1 VRGEEMKVELI
12 ELTSVEALAR
22 AVAKPYR
29 SKKSKELVRKVW
41 KSNHRSIARHSNAS
55 FDVEGI
61 SVSLLTH
68 ISRHPHINL
77 TVESS
82 RYSSMSHKKPVVPPF
97 ILNSSELGEYVKDY
111 NLIMDIVRKWENK
124 EVLNE
129 YQRKHTAKLFL
140 TKNSTLDLIV
150 SGNYQALYEFLQLRN
165 CVRAEWEIRELGNKM
180 SKILKEKMPVIFED
194 IGCRG
199 DEWGI
204 CPEENSCGKYP
215 SFTEI

>member
-1 VRGEEMKVELI
+1 MEVKLI
-12 ELTSVEALAR
+12 ELTSLEALKR

-29 SKKSKELVRKVW
+29 SKPSEGLVKKVW

-55 FDVEGI
+55 FDVEGV

-68 ISRHPHINL
+68 ISRHPFINL

-82 RYSSMSHKKPVVPPF
+82 RYTSMSNKKPAVPPF
-97 ILNSSELGEYVKDY
+97 IMEGSELGEYVKDY
-111 NLIMDIVRKWENK
+111 NTIMDIVRKWENK
-124 EVLNE
+124 DILTDYEK
-129 YQRKHTAKLFL
+129 KHTAKLFL
-140 TKNSTLDLIV
+140 PKNSTLDLIV
-150 SGNYQALYEFLQLRN
+150 SGNYQGLYEFLQLRN
-165 CVRAEWEIRELGNKM
+165 CVRAEWEIKEL
-180 SKILKEKMPVIFED
+180 SKKIGDILEDKMPVIFND

-215 SFTEI
+215 SFSEI